1 MRDIPTIAALLL
13 PGLLVV
19 IGAVQ
24 LAGPRFLR
32 DAYRDWDYPQHLRLL
47 TAFLDIAAAAMLT
60 LPSLRG
66 WGIMLCAI
74 LCFGAVVTMLNHS
87 QYRGAMLAALMMV
100 ALAPASIAF
109 PRPGELQFVTLVL
122 PQQLAEAR

>member
-24 LAGPRFLR
+24 IAGPRFLR
-32 DAYRDWDYPQHLRLL
+32 HVYRNWNYPQHLRLL
-47 TAFLDIAAAAMLT
+47 TGFLDIAAAAMLT
-60 LPSLRG
+60 QPSLLG

-87 QYRGAMLAALMMV
+87 QYRCAMLAALMMA
-100 ALAPASIAF
+100 ALAPASVAF
-109 PRPGELQFVTLVL
+109 PRPSQIQFVTLA